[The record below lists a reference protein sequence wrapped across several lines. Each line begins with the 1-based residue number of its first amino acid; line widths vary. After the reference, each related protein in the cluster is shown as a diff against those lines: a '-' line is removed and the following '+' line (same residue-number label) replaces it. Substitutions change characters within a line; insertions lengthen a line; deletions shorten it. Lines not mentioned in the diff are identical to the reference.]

1 MGDGEKRG
9 GEGKHTLTCSQQ
21 QRARHQQRLGRQL
34 PDGEVARHG
43 RRGDDGAEL
52 LRHCD
57 GGQHHLPIPSHWDVR
72 IDDLRGEG

>member
-9 GEGKHTLTCSQQ
+9 GEGKHTHTSDQQ